1 MNQPLI
7 SVLIFLSG
15 FIFAPEF
22 RTTTHVESMNDE
34 DVGKTA
40 STGPR
45 IQAAILLDVSN
56 SMDGLIAQAKNELWG
71 IVKVLAKVRCN
82 GTAPPIEI
90 ALYEYGRPEND
101 PKDGFVKQISP
112 FTNDL
117 DKLYQLLSGLNT
129 HGGDEYCGHVMYNSL
144 TQLNWDSSP
153 SSYKVI
159 FIAGNESFLQG
170 DIPFS
175 KACDEAKKRGVIVN
189 TIFCGNRERGIYE
202 NWNLGSECGDGSF
215 TNIDQDAKEI
225 SVPTPYDTTLISL
238 KKKLN
243 QTYIPYGANGR
254 EYLAAMLSPDT
265 IVAVD
270 ANDASKVMRYIVVKS
285 DKNLNNHFQWD
296 LVDAMERDSTFIEK
310 VELKTLPDSLQNK
323 SRPQLKRIVR
333 AKSEERKSI
342 RSEITNVTSK
352 QDDFIVKQKAKSNIQ
367 DPKTL
372 GSEIER
378 IVREQVGRFK
388 MKIE

>member
-1 MNQPLI
+1 MNQPPI
-7 SVLIFLSG
+7 TIAIFLSAL
-15 FIFAPEF
+15 IF
-22 RTTTHVESMNDE
+22 TSESGIGQHTKSIKRQE
-34 DVGKTA
+34 VHEIVKTEA
-40 STGPR
+40 K

-71 IVKVLAKVRCN
+71 MVKVLAKVRCN
-82 GTAPPIEI
+82 GSAPPIEI

-117 DKLYQLLSGLNT
+117 DRLYYMLSGLDT
-129 HGGDEYCGHVMYNSL
+129 HGGDEFCGHVMYNSL
-144 TQLNWDSSP
+144 TQLNWDTSS

-170 DIPFS
+170 DIPFT

-189 TIFCGNRERGIYE
+189 TIFCGDKERGIYE
-202 NWNLGSECGDGSF
+202 NWNLGAECGAGSY

-225 SVPTPYDTTLISL
+225 SIPTPYDTTLITL

-243 QTYIPYGANGR
+243 QTYLPYGTHGS
-254 EYLAAMLSPDT
+254 EYLAAMLAPDT
-265 IVAVD
+265 LAAVD
-270 ANDASKVMRYIVVKS
+270 ANDPTKVMRYIVVKS

-296 LVDAMERDSTFIEK
+296 LVDAMERDSTFVEK
-310 VELKTLPDSLQNK
+310 VDLKTLPDSLQNK
-323 SRPQLKRIVR
+323 SRAQLKRIVR
-333 AKSEERKSI
+333 AKADERKSI
-342 RSEITNVTSK
+342 RNEINNVTSK
-352 QDDFIVKQKAKSNIQ
+352 QDDFIAQKKAKANIH

-388 MKIE
+388 MEIE

>member
-1 MNQPLI
+1 MNQPI
-7 SVLIFLSG
+7 TIAIFLSA
-15 FIFAPEF
+15 FIFTPEL
-22 RTTTHVESMNDE
+22 RSPANAKSIKGE
-34 DVGKTA
+34 DVRRTVN
-40 STGPR
+40 TGPR

-71 IVKVLAKVRCN
+71 MVKILAKVRCN
-82 GTAPPIEI
+82 GSAPPIEI

-101 PKDGFVKQISP
+101 PRDGFVKQISP

-117 DKLYQLLSGLNT
+117 DKLYYMLSGLST

-144 TQLNWDSSP
+144 TQLNWDSSS

-170 DIPFS
+170 DIPFT
-175 KACDEAKKRGVIVN
+175 KACEEAKKKGVIVN
-189 TIFCGNRERGIYE
+189 TIFCGDKERGIYE
-202 NWNLGSECGDGSF
+202 SWNLGAECGDGSY

-225 SVPTPYDTTLISL
+225 SIPTPYDTTLITL

-243 QTYIPYGANGR
+243 QTYIPYGDHGS
-254 EYLAAMLSPDT
+254 EYLAAMLAPDT
-265 IVAVD
+265 IAAVD
-270 ANDASKVMRYIVVKS
+270 ANDPGKVMRYIVVKS

-296 LVDAMERDSTFIEK
+296 LVDAMERDNAFVEK
-310 VELKTLPDSLQNK
+310 VDLKTLPDSLQNK
-323 SRPQLKRIVR
+323 SRAQLKRIVQSK
-333 AKSEERKSI
+333 ADERKSI
-342 RSEITNVTSK
+342 RNAINSVTSK
-352 QDDFIVKQKAKSNIQ
+352 QDDFIAKEKAKANIH

-372 GSEIER
+372 GLEIER
-378 IVREQVGRFK
+378 MVREQIGRFK